1 MDITALLLSRIQF
14 AFTITFHIIFP
25 SFTIGLAAWLTVLE
39 ALRVATGRP
48 VYRVIFDFWLKIFGV
63 AFGLGVVSG
72 IVMAF
77 QFGTNWSELSKMSG
91 PIQGPLLMYETF
103 TAFMLEASFFGVLI
117 FGRSRV
123 PPWFYLFSTAMVA
136 LGTTFSAFWI
146 MVNNSWMQV
155 PSGYVMENGA
165 FVPDDWTKIIFNS
178 VVWSRFPHMLLA
190 SYLTGAFCVAATGAW
205 YVLRSEYHAESR
217 IMLRMGLGLAAVLMP
232 IQLFFGHLNGGYV
245 NTYQPSKMA
254 AIEGRWNDE
263 KPAGE
268 VLFAWPDVENRR
280 NLYAI
285 ALPPPFGSLI
295 DSDSL
300 TAAETGLNGIPPENW
315 PPVVIPFFSFR
326 IMVGCGLVMLGLA
339 WLGTY
344 LSFRHRLERNRLLL
358 WATFLSFPLPFVAI
372 LTGWFTAEVGRQPWA
387 VYGILR
393 TADAMTPFLTT
404 REATISLVIFCAI
417 YAFIFAFGTFYIYR
431 LICTGPA
438 GRLFE
443 SPRLAVPSR
452 PMSLANA
459 GSIHEHSPVG
469 AGE

>member
-1 MDITALLLSRIQF
+1 MDMTALLLSRIQF

-39 ALRVATGRP
+39 ALCLATGRP
-48 VYRVIFDFWLKIFGV
+48 VYRVIFEFWLKIFGV

-77 QFGTNWSELSKMSG
+77 QFGTNWSVLSKMSG

-123 PPWFYLFSTAMVA
+123 PPWFYLFSTAMVG

-155 PSGYVMENGA
+155 PSGFVMENGA
-165 FVPDDWTKIIFNS
+165 FVPNDWTKIIFNS

-205 YVLRSEYHAESR
+205 YVLRKVYHAEAR

-232 IQLFFGHLNGGYV
+232 IQLLFGHLVGGYV

-263 KPAGE
+263 KPGSE
-268 VLFAWPDVENRR
+268 VLFAWPDVEHRR
-280 NLYAI
+280 NLFAI
-285 ALPPPFGSLI
+285 TLPPPFGSLI

-300 TAAETGLNGIPPENW
+300 TAGETGLNSIPPENW
-315 PPVVIPFFSFR
+315 PPVVIPFFSF
-326 IMVGCGLVMLGLA
+326 
-339 WLGTY
+339 
-344 LSFRHRLERNRLLL
+344 
-358 WATFLSFPLPFVAI
+358 PLPFIAI
-372 LTGWFTAEVGRQPWA
+372 ITGWFTAEVGRQPW
-387 VYGILR
+387 VVFGVLR

-404 REATISLVIFCAI
+404 REATISLVVFCAV
-417 YAFIFAFGTFYIYR
+417 YAFIFLFGTFYIYR
-431 LICTGPA
+431 LIRTGPA
-438 GRLFE
+438 RKPFE
-443 SPRLAVPSR
+443 VPHLAVPNR
-452 PMSLANA
+452 PMSLADEELIQEPSHA
-459 GSIHEHSPVG
+459 G